1 VSVFNKSTR
10 QVLSYGVLQQQK
22 RGVITWGLRPGG
34 GLSYLR
40 VSNSILLLICLYVLP
55 FLRYSASNNGVTLKS
70 VLGVVRSMSFRKAPF
85 IHHIRLTID
94 LSLQVLIALSCTIT
108 IFNLFDVG

>member
-10 QVLSYGVLQQQK
+10 QVLSYGVLQQQN

-34 GLSYLR
+34 GGVELYLR

-85 IHHIRLTID
+85 IIIIIKER
-94 LSLQVLIALSCTIT
+94 
-108 IFNLFDVG
+108 FNVAFSK